1 MATRRLNDF
10 TVSGDVGIGTTTPLT
25 PLHVSSADD
34 VLALLISTDE
44 KARIEFAD
52 NNTTGS
58 IRPSIGASGN
68 NTIFTHGTTER
79 MRIDSSGKVGIGT
92 TSPGRKLS
100 VAGGLELTE
109 ADTTLNTL
117 HASVRRGSSGEMFLD
132 APGHIIVN
140 IDSNQNNTDR
150 YFSVA
155 KDAGTELFRVQE
167 DGNVGIGTT
176 SPSSALHIVS
186 SIDQILTLQSND
198 DGAVYAAF
206 NRGTDRHAYFG
217 FGGANDN
224 FKIVNEE
231 STGTVQLGTNG
242 TTRVTIDSSGDVGIN
257 TTSPSVTLD
266 ISATDAVQLPVGTT
280 AQRPTA
286 AAGMIRYNSTDGSF
300 EGYTSEWGAIG
311 GGDDFSLKS
320 ITKNASNEFPITF
333 ADSTNF
339 KLSASGTWT
348 ITATIASGDVG
359 KSGIILIVNT
369 AATTPGA
376 LPSTFKTP
384 NGDNIVFE
392 TDSGDYSVISYFI
405 ASTTHVLVNYVGN
418 FS

>member
-10 TVSGDVGIGTTTPLT
+10 TIDGKLGVGVTTPAYKLDVSGGAQISGDVLVSDYIKHIG
-25 PLHVSSADD
+25 D
-34 VLALLISTDE
+34 
-44 KARIEFAD
+44 
-52 NNTTGS
+52 
-58 IRPSIGASGN
+58 
-68 NTIFTHGTTER
+68 
-79 MRIDSSGKVGIGT
+79 
-92 TSPGRKLS
+92 
-100 VAGGLELTE
+100 
-109 ADTTLNTL
+109 ADTTLRFQTNTIL
-117 HASVRRGSSGEMFLD
+117 INAGGSENISATASQLTLSGGSADVDVRIEGSG
-132 APGHIIVN
+132 
-140 IDSNQNNTDR
+140 NTDL
-150 YFSVA
+150 
-155 KDAGTELFRVQE
+155 LFA
-167 DGNVGIGTT
+167 DTSANKIGIG
-176 SPSSALHIVS
+176 
-186 SIDQILTLQSND
+186 
-198 DGAVYAAF
+198 DG
-206 NRGTDRHAYFG
+206 T
-217 FGGANDN
+217 
-224 FKIVNEE
+224 
-231 STGTVQLGTNG
+231 
-242 TTRVTIDSSGDVGIN
+242 
-257 TTSPSVTLD
+257 PSVTLD

-320 ITKNASNEFPITF
+320 ITKNASNQFPITF

-384 NGDNIVFE
+384 NGDNIVWE
-392 TDSGDYSVISYFI
+392 TDSGDYSVLSYFI

>member
-1 MATRRLNDF
+1 MATRFLNNIKVNDAYTLPASDGTNGQAVTTDGSGALSF
-10 TVSGDVGIGTTTPLT
+10 TDITVDEAPSIGLTVKNVSGGTLAIGTVVHPSPTASPPSGNVIEVIAADNSAASTMPAIGVLKAALADDAEGTAIAFGRVSSLDTSSFTAGDALYVSASGAFTTTKPTGTSLIQKIGVVIKSHASSGTIEVFGANRTNDVPAPLYVDIPNSRVGIG
-25 PLHVSSADD
+25 
-34 VLALLISTDE
+34 
-44 KARIEFAD
+44 
-52 NNTTGS
+52 
-58 IRPSIGASGN
+58 
-68 NTIFTHGTTER
+68 
-79 MRIDSSGKVGIGT
+79 
-92 TSPGRKLS
+92 
-100 VAGGLELTE
+100 
-109 ADTTLNTL
+109 DTT
-117 HASVRRGSSGEMFLD
+117 
-132 APGHIIVN
+132 
-140 IDSNQNNTDR
+140 
-150 YFSVA
+150 
-155 KDAGTELFRVQE
+155 
-167 DGNVGIGTT
+167 
-176 SPSSALHIVS
+176 
-186 SIDQILTLQSND
+186 
-198 DGAVYAAF
+198 
-206 NRGTDRHAYFG
+206 
-217 FGGANDN
+217 
-224 FKIVNEE
+224 
-231 STGTVQLGTNG
+231 
-242 TTRVTIDSSGDVGIN
+242 
-257 TTSPSVTLD
+257 PSVTLD

-311 GGDDFSLKS
+311 GGDDYSLKS
-320 ITKNASNEFPITF
+320 ITKNASNQFPITF

-369 AATTPGA
+369 AATTPGT

>member
-10 TVSGDVGIGTTTPLT
+10 TIDGKLGVGVTTPSHKLDVSGSAQISGDVLISDYIKHIGDTDTTLRFQTNAILINAGGSENISATATQLTLSGGSADVDVRIEGSSNADLLFADTSANKIGIGTNSPA
-25 PLHVSSADD
+25 VS
-34 VLALLISTDE
+34 
-44 KARIEFAD
+44 
-52 NNTTGS
+52 
-58 IRPSIGASGN
+58 
-68 NTIFTHGTTER
+68 
-79 MRIDSSGKVGIGT
+79 
-92 TSPGRKLS
+92 
-100 VAGGLELTE
+100 
-109 ADTTLNTL
+109 
-117 HASVRRGSSGEMFLD
+117 
-132 APGHIIVN
+132 
-140 IDSNQNNTDR
+140 
-150 YFSVA
+150 
-155 KDAGTELFRVQE
+155 
-167 DGNVGIGTT
+167 
-176 SPSSALHIVS
+176 
-186 SIDQILTLQSND
+186 
-198 DGAVYAAF
+198 
-206 NRGTDRHAYFG
+206 
-217 FGGANDN
+217 
-224 FKIVNEE
+224 
-231 STGTVQLGTNG
+231 
-242 TTRVTIDSSGDVGIN
+242 
-257 TTSPSVTLD
+257 LD
-266 ISATDAVQLPVGTT
+266 INATDAVTLPTGTT

-286 AAGMIRYNSTDGSF
+286 AAGMIRYNTTDGSF

-320 ITKNASNEFPITF
+320 ITKNASNQFPITF